1 MMASWS
7 PALPPSIAERP
18 SQQEIDPTEGAA
30 PRLAALAPSVE
41 TAFRDA
47 LVDSL
52 GALPL
57 GDHNMLRFH
66 YFHGLGADR
75 LAEMLSIPRAAV
87 IRQLGRIRERLLRDT
102 RRGLAARLPL
112 DRHALDRVI
121 ELARSR
127 FDLAIARVLRSHF

>member
-7 PALPPSIAERP
+7 PALSPSIAERQP
-18 SQQEIDPTEGAA
+18 E
-30 PRLAALAPSVE
+30 LAPSVE

-47 LVDSL
+47 LIDSL
-52 GALPL
+52 DALPL
-57 GDHNMLRFH
+57 GDHNVLRFH
-66 YFHGLGADR
+66 YFHGLGVDR
-75 LAEMLSIPRAAV
+75 LAEMLSVPRPAV
-87 IRQLGRIRERLLRDT
+87 IRQLGRIRDRLLRDT

-112 DRHALDRVI
+112 DRRALDRVI